1 MYTNVW
7 NLHNLDESP
16 QSQRNERLVNQ
27 KKVTCQQCHACFY
40 FWKSL
45 NVAPAWCFFWA
56 CFVIVNLA
64 NMFIIVEFQPLHLH
78 FFIFFKTHEKHKK
91 LNPQDYVW
99 GHSKPQSV
107 YVTVYSFLGPRPCRL
122 LRRTCP
128 VLGFF
133 FFKLSVSP
141 TKQQQKTPSKC
152 AESYSTAHDIIY
164 IHISI
169 SMYVYIHFLAPKV
182 NLSKNS
188 SSCPS
193 LMKKSKKN
201 AKNAIFWVSTLPSR
215 FYATN
220 LLHLLVAQVRWQVG

>member
-1 MYTNVW
+1 MVGGTQRGSFLGAATLRVYVYVSMYSICIYCLFGLVYLKIRNQRTNYIYVVCV
-7 NLHNLDESP
+7 HKCMKPP
-16 QSQRNERLVNQ
+16 QFGRITSMFNKSQSNDRLVNQ

-56 CFVIVNLA
+56 CFVIMNLA

-78 FFIFFKTHEKHKK
+78 FFIFVKTHEKHKK

-128 VLGFF
+128 VLVFF
-133 FFKLSVSP
+133 FGS
-141 TKQQQKTPSKC
+141 
-152 AESYSTAHDIIY
+152 
-164 IHISI
+164 
-169 SMYVYIHFLAPKV
+169 
-182 NLSKNS
+182 
-188 SSCPS
+188 
-193 LMKKSKKN
+193 
-201 AKNAIFWVSTLPSR
+201 
-215 FYATN
+215 
-220 LLHLLVAQVRWQVG
+220 